1 MHNKNIKL
9 GFLLLLN
16 LFSLGQL
23 FSQGTSTQQLFVHL
37 EDTKVLVRGL
47 DNLIQI
53 SSNFGGDYIVTSKS
67 AAIITKTT
75 ENNYKINP
83 INVKEDTLML
93 EVVSKKDSKA
103 KNLVKF
109 TIIDVPEPTI
119 KFGSMV
125 PGLKM
130 FKSGVLLQ
138 PQLSAVIDNFFIDG
152 VRCKVNSYV
161 FNYFDYSHGI
171 RKVKSI
177 KVLDNSL
184 EKVREIMKS
193 IEVGEKMEF
202 TDIKVETPSGIVS
215 INNIIISFK

>member
-47 DNLIQI
+47 DNPIQI
-53 SSNFGGDYIVTSKS
+53 SSNLGGDYIVTSKS
-67 AAIITKTT
+67 AATITKTT

-93 EVVSKKDSKA
+93 EVISKKNSKA

-119 KFGSMV
+119 KFGPIV
-125 PGLKM
+125 PGLNM
-130 FKSGVLLQ
+130 SKSGVLLQ
-138 PQLSAVIDNFFIDG
+138 TQLSAVIDNFFIDG
-152 VRCKVNSYV
+152 VRSKVNSYV
-161 FNYFDYSHGI
+161 FNYFDYSYGI

-215 INNIIISFK
+215 IDNIIISFK